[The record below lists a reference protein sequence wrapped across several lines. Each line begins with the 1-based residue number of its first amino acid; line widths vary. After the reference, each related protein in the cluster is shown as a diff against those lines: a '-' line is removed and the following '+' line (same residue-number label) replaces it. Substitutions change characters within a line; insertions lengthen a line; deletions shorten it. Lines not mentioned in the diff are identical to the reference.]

1 MKHLRNYLLVLMA
14 FALLF
19 TSCSKD
25 DDNTITPDDP
35 NAIASSRLDFIEVNG
50 HPHGD
55 HFHDLA
61 EIDGEKDVLSIEFD
75 NQGVAKNGHTHLDP
89 HKIYRMQLHVFNNE
103 GREIQNDFL
112 ASKAVADLYK
122 AFIVGGNFTLNPATG
137 QAENGALFQP
147 REQTYGDGSTVNGKY
162 EMTGI
167 VAYFTLGE
175 ANEGADTDVSYV
187 LRKFSDATTK
197 AKVER
202 TDWNH
207 DDYASRFAGEDVL
220 KLTFE
225 IHAEGHDH

>member
-1 MKHLRNYLLVLMA
+1 MKHLRNYLLALMA

-61 EIDGEKDVLSIEFD
+61 EIDGEKDSLSIEFD

-122 AFIVGGNFTLNPATG
+122 AFMVGGNFILNPNTNG
-137 QAENGALFQP
+137 EENGALFQP
-147 REQTYGDGSTVNGKY
+147 REQTYGDGTTVNGKY

-187 LRKFSDATTK
+187 LRKFSDAATK

-202 TDWNH
+202 IDWNH